1 MKLDV
6 ILTYDKRMLTY
17 DTLYLHMYV
26 LINYM
31 TEHNAVNCYQ
41 QSHRYP
47 ILVPNVLVAVYNVIR
62 KVSIKIIKVTKP
74 RTNK

>member
-1 MKLDV
+1 
-6 ILTYDKRMLTY
+6 
-17 DTLYLHMYV
+17 
-26 LINYM
+26 M
-31 TEHNAVNCYQ
+31 TEYNWVHCYQ

-47 ILVPNVLVAVYNVIR
+47 ILVPDVLVAVYNAIR